1 MSRRELRGVSVPK
14 VRQKNVAMVEVLK
27 DSSEEK

>member
-1 MSRRELRGVSVPK
+1 MSRRELCGASVPK
-14 VRQKNVAMVEVLK
+14 VRQRNVAMVKVLK

>member
-14 VRQKNVAMVEVLK
+14 VRQENVAMVEVLK